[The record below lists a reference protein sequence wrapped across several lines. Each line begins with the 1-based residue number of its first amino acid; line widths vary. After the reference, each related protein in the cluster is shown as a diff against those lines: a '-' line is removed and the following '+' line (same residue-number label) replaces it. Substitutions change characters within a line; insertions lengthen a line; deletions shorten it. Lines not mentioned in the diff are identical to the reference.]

1 MSLPVSSNAHVI
13 WDISVLVQSQ
23 APIDRLVS
31 LNHLIDVN
39 MTENKHG
46 ALVTLSD
53 QDRHLVPNRDFVLLI
68 RDEMVQKPAGLVK
81 LGPDGDQAV
90 SISILPDFMSAKDRF
105 NLL

>member
-1 MSLPVSSNAHVI
+1 
-13 WDISVLVQSQ
+13 
-23 APIDRLVS
+23 
-31 LNHLIDVN
+31 

-90 SISILPDFMSAKDRF
+90 SISILPDFMSAKDR
-105 NLL
+105 LLSLIHI